1 MLCSTFHEY
10 AAAFKIFK
18 LPIHPITVQTT
29 QFSRSAM
36 AGAETPK
43 LAGSELRHDSIL
55 NKWVIISPARG
66 KRPSDFKSTVN
77 TSNQSAGPCP
87 FCLHHEHECAPEI
100 FRIPENV
107 SEWKVR
113 VIKNLYPAVSM
124 ENREKEPHIDSCA
137 DTLPGF
143 GSHDVIIETP
153 DHAMTLAIM
162 PDLNIFD
169 VLCAYRTRIQQ
180 LAGNL
185 HIKYIQVFKNHG
197 ETAGASMKH
206 SHSQIIALP
215 IVPSNVVTRL
225 NNAKEYFTR
234 TMKCNLSSFPFETWI
249 APKEHASRYE
259 QIEDEQDADYSQ
271 CAPLGDHETLAA
283 AWERIKQQRRKWT
296 PEIRAEVKAAL
307 LAEHKHL
314 TKTKTEQQNPQN
326 IKETVQT
333 SRKTKEPILLTTIVA
348 EPVHVPVVTKLDPPI
363 VQREP
368 TPGYRL
374 LSYIELPDQEEP
386 ITGSECSEDNENNS

>member
-259 QIEDEQDADYSQ
+259 QIEDEQTSGCRND
-271 CAPLGDHETLAA
+271 LASKKKGKKISPGKREA
-283 AWERIKQQRRKWT
+283 KWLWSM
-296 PEIRAEVKAAL
+296 IVW
-307 LAEHKHL
+307 
-314 TKTKTEQQNPQN
+314 N
-326 IKETVQT
+326 INWYV
-333 SRKTKEPILLTTIVA
+333 
-348 EPVHVPVVTKLDPPI
+348 
-363 VQREP
+363 
-368 TPGYRL
+368 
-374 LSYIELPDQEEP
+374 LPNV
-386 ITGSECSEDNENNS
+386 S

>member
-259 QIEDEQDADYSQ
+259 QIEDEQAMDLAYILRRVLQKLNHQLGNPPYNYMIHSS
-271 CAPLGDHETLAA
+271 PLGESYEPSYCHWFIQLVPQLTRLGGFEIASGCY
-283 AWERIKQQRRKWT
+283 INPIF
-296 PEIRAEVKAAL
+296 PENIATILRGVNL
-307 LAEHKHL
+307 
-314 TKTKTEQQNPQN
+314 QNQ
-326 IKETVQT
+326 
-333 SRKTKEPILLTTIVA
+333 
-348 EPVHVPVVTKLDPPI
+348 
-363 VQREP
+363 
-368 TPGYRL
+368 
-374 LSYIELPDQEEP
+374 
-386 ITGSECSEDNENNS
+386 